1 MMHRPWTRTV
11 DLIHTVLVDQL
22 HRSKGY
28 AIWSVDSEMDGSG
41 GLGCFT
47 WPEQGSDAVAAI
59 DDGGSTLQNGKK
71 GSRPWFPTES
81 TQKERGGNGDLTSA
95 LGTDG
100 DGSVMAQGTVGRTT
114 SAAV

>member
-1 MMHRPWTRTV
+1 MV
-11 DLIHTVLVDQL
+11 DLVHTVLVDRL

-59 DDGGSTLQNGKK
+59 GDGGSLLAQREK
-71 GSRPWFPTES
+71 G
-81 TQKERGGNGDLTSA
+81 
-95 LGTDG
+95 LGT
-100 DGSVMAQGTVGRTT
+100 SVLHGNCSGRNRRER
-114 SAAV
+114 